1 MALSKLSEDQ
11 HRTIFSTLCN
21 VLEPRAAVDFS
32 SVSPELW
39 ALTQA
44 LRQQLRADHEAR
56 KVLMQSSKEL
66 RKARQIWISKG
77 PLRPFAWGSHETDLA
92 TLISLVSV
100 LPALE
105 VLHLEQ
111 NVGRTSRFDRRR
123 AAGPDDLRRL
133 MTGLGAGAL
142 PALTYLN
149 IHTHVGDAGASALAA
164 ALGRGALQRLGTLC
178 LRNATNGVQRL
189 IAGLGAGALPALTSL
204 YLWATHVGDA
214 GASALAAALGRG
226 ALLRLT
232 HLTLNSCGIG
242 DPGLVAFAP
251 ALRRLPSLESIDLA
265 YNPLGDEGLAAL
277 VAPPPL
283 AGALSLTIQLLTKLK
298 LLTKA
303 RVLTKLEV
311 LDLSFTQI
319 TDAGCAALAS
329 ALYSGTLPALKTIN
343 LEGIPAS
350 AASKAAVIDALEKW
364 RGYRFPISQGIQRF
378 CALHDIRCF
387 EDGSVAL
394 WLYGSVQVFATLAHG
409 YAEFVH
415 SASVD
420 VLTLSFVLTLSLRL
434 VAAATCSALL
444 TTYLYER
451 GYFHRVEYFLYCVV
465 SGVN

>member
-66 RKARQIWISKG
+66 REARQIWISKG

-149 IHTHVGDAGASALAA
+149 IHTHVGDAGASAIWGHL
-164 ALGRGALQRLGTLC
+164 LEVVFSSQRFLC
-178 LRNATNGVQRL
+178 L
-189 IAGLGAGALPALTSL
+189 
-204 YLWATHVGDA
+204 
-214 GASALAAALGRG
+214 
-226 ALLRLT
+226 
-232 HLTLNSCGIG
+232 
-242 DPGLVAFAP
+242 
-251 ALRRLPSLESIDLA
+251 
-265 YNPLGDEGLAAL
+265 
-277 VAPPPL
+277 
-283 AGALSLTIQLLTKLK
+283 
-298 LLTKA
+298 
-303 RVLTKLEV
+303 
-311 LDLSFTQI
+311 
-319 TDAGCAALAS
+319 
-329 ALYSGTLPALKTIN
+329 
-343 LEGIPAS
+343 
-350 AASKAAVIDALEKW
+350 
-364 RGYRFPISQGIQRF
+364 
-378 CALHDIRCF
+378 
-387 EDGSVAL
+387 
-394 WLYGSVQVFATLAHG
+394 
-409 YAEFVH
+409 
-415 SASVD
+415 
-420 VLTLSFVLTLSLRL
+420 
-434 VAAATCSALL
+434 
-444 TTYLYER
+444 
-451 GYFHRVEYFLYCVV
+451 
-465 SGVN
+465 